1 MPMKLIKISLSLLI
15 ATLTLSILYK
25 CKVAEKKVEISA
37 VKPPIEG
44 LEVNKNTFTIE
55 PNKEFVFKTSKG
67 SEVIIPAN
75 SVVYADG
82 SEITE
87 KVEIEFSEFHNMA
100 EIALSGI
107 PMVYKENGIANNFIS
122 GGMFDIKGKAV
133 SGKEVKVK
141 EGENLTINL
150 ASNKEGEFDLFL
162 LNEQT
167 GEWSS
172 LNQEIAQNSIDT
184 APNLPAVPEK
194 SSENDVILDLNI
206 SKFNGTYDFESSLWK
221 LMGDLTKSEK
231 LKIART
237 KWTKYEIEAID
248 EKSML
253 YEISLS
259 NSSGDLKAKVTPV
272 LSKSDRNKCKEKV
285 AEEIMK
291 MKQDLTS
298 NFYTPRIVRSV
309 SVDGFGIV
317 NCDVFVVT
325 DQSLTCSYKVDG
337 VTNSNI
343 EFYQFDLTRDMMI
356 KQYEGRIQFNPNSK
370 NLLIGMLPN
379 DEIAIYK
386 PSQYNS
392 LSGLSKDVAVEVNLS
407 KIDKKVS

>member
-1 MPMKLIKISLSLLI
+1 MPVKSFVCLEFLNTLPKIEQDSGRGE
-15 ATLTLSILYK
+15 LTKYAFLDKS
-25 CKVAEKKVEISA
+25 
-37 VKPPIEG
+37 
-44 LEVNKNTFTIE
+44 
-55 PNKEFVFKTSKG
+55 
-67 SEVIIPAN
+67 
-75 SVVYADG
+75 VYA
-82 SEITE
+82 
-87 KVEIEFSEFHNMA
+87 
-100 EIALSGI
+100 AL
-107 PMVYKENGIANNFIS
+107 KENDLDRTIDLCRRCKEEIVEKELDS
-122 GGMFDIKGKAV
+122 V
-133 SGKEVKVK
+133 S
-141 EGENLTINL
+141 
-150 ASNKEGEFDLFL
+150 AMPS
-162 LNEQT
+162 
-167 GEWSS
+167 
-172 LNQEIAQNSIDT
+172 
-184 APNLPAVPEK
+184 VPEK
-194 SSENDVILDLNI
+194 VTSDDVILDLNI

-237 KWTKYEIEAID
+237 KWTKYEVEPID

-259 NSSGDLKAKVTPV
+259 NKSGDVKAKVTPV

-325 DQSLTCSYKVDG
+325 DQSLTCSYKVEG

-370 NLLIGMLPN
+370 NVLIGMLPN

-407 KIDKKVS
+407 KIDKKVSSADDLQSIVLSYL